1 MHPRTAGKYLLGLR
15 LEKPLPDTPRR
26 AARGD
31 PSGGAAVND
40 ATRHAKQAAAEAR
53 SPGGQARGCP
63 RDPDDA
69 AMTAAP
75 RAFCER

>member
-1 MHPRTAGKYLLGLR
+1 M
-15 LEKPLPDTPRR
+15 
-26 AARGD
+26 
-31 PSGGAAVND
+31 ND

-53 SPGGQARGCP
+53 GPGGQARGCP

-69 AMTAAP
+69 AVTAAP